1 MDKILI
7 LVSNKNN
14 QFLLEK
20 ELGKKYS
27 IVLPNKDLREL
38 KFDLIIID
46 GVELKKRQD
55 EIKELKNK
63 NFPLFLPVILITTK
77 DDLSLAERFLYET
90 VDELLRIPIEKL
102 ELKARL
108 DILLRARFYTY
119 ILAQETIS
127 DPLTSVYNKKYFYDM
142 AQKEIENYRR
152 YGRKFS
158 IVFIDIDDFKKIN
171 DKYGHLTGDIVLRT
185 LAEKLKHSVR
195 KGDSVCRFGG
205 EEFVL
210 LLHGANS
217 ENAFAIAERI
227 RQEIAKEEIKTY
239 DGKTISI
246 TISAGI
252 ATVTDTIKD
261 IEEMIDKA
269 DIAMYKAKQLG
280 KNKVC
285 L

>member
-1 MDKILI
+1 MDRILI

-14 QFLLEK
+14 QLLLEK
-20 ELGKKYS
+20 ELRKRYG
-27 IVLPNKDLREL
+27 IVMLNKDLKEL
-38 KFDLIIID
+38 EFDLIIID

-55 EIKELKNK
+55 EIRELKNK

-77 DDLSLAERFLYET
+77 EDLSLAEKFLYET
-90 VDELLRIPIEKL
+90 IDELVRIPIEKL
-102 ELKARL
+102 ELRGRM

-119 ILAQETIS
+119 MLAQETML
-127 DPLTSVYNKKYFYDM
+127 DPLTGAYNKNYFYEA
-142 AQKEIENYRR
+142 AQKELEHFHR

-171 DKYGHLTGDIVLRT
+171 DKYGHITGDIVLKT
-185 LAEKLKHSVR
+185 LAQKLKNYIR
-195 KGDSVCRFGG
+195 KGDWVCRFGG

-217 ENAFAIAERI
+217 ENALAIAERI

-239 DGKTISI
+239 AGKTISI

-252 ATVTDTIKD
+252 ATVTDTTKNLQ
-261 IEEMIDKA
+261 EMIDKA
-269 DIAMYKAKQLG
+269 DIAMYKAKQSG

>member
-1 MDKILI
+1 MDRILI

-14 QFLLEK
+14 QLLLEK
-20 ELGKKYS
+20 ELGKRYG
-27 IVLPNKDLREL
+27 IVLPNKNL
-38 KFDLIIID
+38 KEHEFDLVIID

-77 DDLSLAERFLYET
+77 DDLNLAERFLYET
-90 VDELLRIPIEKL
+90 VDELLRVPIEKL
-102 ELKARL
+102 ELRVRL
-108 DILLRARFYTY
+108 DILLRARYYTY
-119 ILAQETIS
+119 MLAQETIL
-127 DPLTSVYNKKYFYDM
+127 DPLTGAYNKKYFYDT
-142 AQKEIENYRR
+142 AQKELEHFHR

-158 IVFIDIDDFKKIN
+158 IVFMDIDDFKKIN
-171 DKYGHLTGDIVLRT
+171 DKYGHLTGDIVLKT
-185 LAEKLKHSVR
+185 LAQKLKSLLR
-195 KGDSVCRFGG
+195 KSDYVCRFGG

-210 LLHGANS
+210 ILHGADS
-217 ENAFAIAERI
+217 EKAFAIAERI

-252 ATVTDTIKD
+252 STVTDTTKNIQ
-261 IEEMIDKA
+261 EMIDKA
-269 DIAMYKAKQLG
+269 DMAMYKAKQSG
-280 KNKVC
+280 KNKVY

>member
-158 IVFIDIDDFKKIN
+158 IVFIDIDDFKNIN
-171 DKYGHLTGDIVLRT
+171 DKYGHLTGDIVLKT
-185 LAEKLKHSVR
+185 LAQKLKHSIR
-195 KGDSVCRFGG
+195 KGDLVCRFGG